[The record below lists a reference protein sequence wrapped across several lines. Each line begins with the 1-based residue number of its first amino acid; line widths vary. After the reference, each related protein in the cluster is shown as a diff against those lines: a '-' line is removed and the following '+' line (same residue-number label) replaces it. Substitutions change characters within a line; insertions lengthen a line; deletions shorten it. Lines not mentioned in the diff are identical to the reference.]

1 MEVRRNYKDTLFR
14 MIFSDRERLLSLYN
28 ALNRT
33 DYDNSED
40 LEISTLENA
49 IYMNMKNDV
58 SFVFDLTLSLYE
70 HQSTVNPN
78 IPLRDLFYVSKVLQ
92 NIVKSENLY
101 GSKTVKIPTPK
112 FVVFYNGVT
121 EQPEK
126 RKYRLS
132 DAFEKETEQPE
143 LELIVT
149 VLNINPGKNEELL
162 KSCRMLKEY
171 MQYVERV
178 RKYLSENGIEEA
190 VNRAVT
196 ECIQE
201 GILSDFLMKNR
212 AEAIEMSI
220 FEYDEEAH
228 MKSIREE
235 AYDEGKV
242 DDVNEGKT
250 AGRII
255 GKAEDI
261 LELLEDYGQIPQKL
275 RDRIHA
281 EKNLDVLKQWHKLA
295 ARAASLEEFVDKM
308 G

>member
-1 MEVRRNYKDTLFR
+1 MEVRLNYKDTLFR

-28 ALNRT
+28 ALNGT
-33 DYDNSED
+33 DYDNSAD

-58 SFVFDLTLSLYE
+58 SFVFDMTLSLYE

-78 IPLRDLFYVSKVLQ
+78 LPLRNLFYVSKVLQ
-92 NIVKSENLY
+92 NIVKNENLY
-101 GSKTVKIPTPK
+101 GSKMVKIPTPK
-112 FVVFYNGVT
+112 FVVFYNGVA

-126 RKYRLS
+126 REYRLS
-132 DAFEKETEQPE
+132 DAFEKTAEQPE
-143 LELIVT
+143 LELTVT

-162 KSCRMLKEY
+162 EGCRMLKEY

-178 RKYLSENGIEEA
+178 RKYLPEYGIEEA
-190 VNRAVT
+190 VKRAVT

-201 GILSDFLMKNR
+201 GILADFLMKYR

-220 FEYDEEAH
+220 FEYNEEAH

-235 AYDEGKV
+235 GYDEG
-242 DDVNEGKT
+242 EI
-250 AGRII
+250 AGRIM
-255 GKAEDI
+255 GKAEAI

-275 RDRIHA
+275 RDRICA
-281 EKNLDVLKQWHKLA
+281 EKNLDVLKQWLKEA
-295 ARAASLEEFVDKM
+295 AKAVSLEEFVGKM

>member
-1 MEVRRNYKDTLFR
+1 MEVRLNYKDTLFR

-28 ALNRT
+28 ALNKT

-92 NIVKSENLY
+92 NIVKNENLY

-126 RKYRLS
+126 REYRLS
-132 DAFEKETEQPE
+132 DAFEKTAEQPE

-149 VLNINPGKNEELL
+149 VLNINHGNNEELL
-162 KSCRMLKEY
+162 TSCTILKEY
-171 MQYVERV
+171 MQYVERI
-178 RKYLSENGIEEA
+178 RKYLSEMKIEEA
-190 VNRAVT
+190 VDRAVT

-201 GILSDFLMKNR
+201 GILAEFLMKNR

-220 FEYDEEAH
+220 FEYNEEAH
-228 MKSIREE
+228 MKSIREDG
-235 AYDEGKV
+235 YDEGKI
-242 DDVNEGKT
+242 

-261 LELLEDYGQIPQKL
+261 LELLEDYGEIPQEI
-275 RDRIHA
+275 RGRICA
-281 EKNLDVLKQWHKLA
+281 EKNLDVLKQWLKLA
-295 ARAASLEEFVDKM
+295 ARVASLEEFIGKM

>member
-1 MEVRRNYKDTLFR
+1 MEVRLNYKDTLFR

-28 ALNRT
+28 ALNGT

-92 NIVKSENLY
+92 NIVKNENLH
-101 GSKTVKIPTPK
+101 GSKAVKIPTPK

-121 EQPEK
+121 EHPEK
-126 RKYRLS
+126 REYRLS
-132 DAFEKETEQPE
+132 DAFEKTAEQPE

-162 KSCRMLKEY
+162 QGCRMLKEY

-178 RKYLSENGIEEA
+178 RKYLPEYGIEEA

-201 GILSDFLMKNR
+201 GILADFLMKNR

-220 FEYDEEAH
+220 FEYNEEAH

-235 AYDEGKV
+235 GYDEG
-242 DDVNEGKT
+242 EI
-250 AGRII
+250 AGRIM
-255 GKAEDI
+255 GRAEDI

-275 RDRIHA
+275 RDRICA
-281 EKNLDVLKQWHKLA
+281 EKNLDVLKQWLKEA
-295 ARAASLEEFVDKM
+295 AKAASLEEFVDKM